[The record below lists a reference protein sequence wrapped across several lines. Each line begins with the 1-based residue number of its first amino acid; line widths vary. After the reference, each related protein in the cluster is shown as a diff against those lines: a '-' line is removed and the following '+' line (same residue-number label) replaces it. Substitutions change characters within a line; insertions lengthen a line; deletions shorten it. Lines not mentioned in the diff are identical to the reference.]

1 MSTES
6 TTVGAEKV
14 ETLRVKVTGMTCQH
28 CVSSVDKQLALLP
41 GVKQHRVDLESG
53 WASVEAEKG
62 TLTRD
67 DLVRAVA
74 AASYGVASE
83 LAAASPF
90 AIVSPASVA
99 ARQATPGI
107 VNLAPSPK
115 PAAGQAPIATPALA
129 HAEIEITGMTCASCV
144 RKIEKQVEAVDGVKH
159 ADVNLA
165 TGTATVEYD
174 PAVTNENE
182 LTEAV
187 RRAGYEVRERA
198 KEEAA
203 GAHAHH
209 HGDDD
214 AGLKRKLIVSAIF
227 TTPLLVL
234 AMSHGAIDFAGMHWV
249 QLALALP
256 VVAYGGGQF
265 FRLAWRVTLQGSADM
280 NTLIAV
286 GSGAAFVY
294 SVVAT
299 VAPQLVTGGPAE
311 PAPVYFETA
320 AAIITL
326 ILLGRVLESRARG
339 KTTSAIRG
347 LMDLRPRTASVER
360 NGNESDIPI
369 DQVKPGDIVI
379 VRPGEKIAVDGV
391 VLAGSSSIDEA
402 ALTGESIPV
411 EKSPGDTVFSGTL
424 NKSGSFRFEAKK
436 VGSETV
442 LAGIIDL
449 VRKAQGSKA
458 PIARLADVI
467 AGYFTP
473 AVIAVAIAT
482 FAAWYW
488 LAPVDIA
495 FRFGLINAV
504 AVLIIACPCAMGLAT
519 PTAVMVGIGRGAE
532 NGILIKTGGALELA
546 HKIRTIVF
554 DKTGTITTGKPE
566 VTGIAA
572 VNGFTEPGLLSAV
585 AAIEKQ
591 SEHPLGEAIVRE
603 AQSRGLD
610 LPKTDSFEAI
620 SGHGVEARLD
630 GTLWL
635 IGNER
640 LLASRGVDLSAARD
654 QLDTW
659 EQAANTVV
667 LAAANSKLAGLVAIA
682 DTIKP
687 GAKDAI
693 AALNEMGIEV
703 AMMTGD
709 NRRTA
714 QAVARSVGIE
724 TVLAEVLPGDKAA
737 EVKKLQADGKAVAM
751 VGDGINDAPALAQA
765 DVGIALGAG
774 TDVAIDSAGMVL
786 VGNDLRGVVRAI
798 ELSRRTMRTIKQNLF
813 WAFAYNVVA
822 IPIAAGVF
830 YHWTG
835 WLLSP
840 IVASAAMAFSS
851 VSVVANS
858 LRLRSFRPGV

>member
-1 MSTES
+1 M
-6 TTVGAEKV
+6 
-14 ETLRVKVTGMTCQH
+14 
-28 CVSSVDKQLALLP
+28 
-41 GVKQHRVDLESG
+41 
-53 WASVEAEKG
+53 
-62 TLTRD
+62 
-67 DLVRAVA
+67 
-74 AASYGVASE
+74 
-83 LAAASPF
+83 
-90 AIVSPASVA
+90 VSPM
-99 ARQATPGI
+99 
-107 VNLAPSPK
+107 VNLAPSSTAVPEH
-115 PAAGQAPIATPALA
+115 GQHATASLA
-129 HAEIEITGMTCASCV
+129 QAEIAITGMTCASCV
-144 RKIEKQVEAVDGVKH
+144 RKIEKQVEAVEGVKH

-165 TGTATVEYD
+165 TSTATVEYD
-174 PAVTNENE
+174 PGVTNEAE
-182 LTEAV
+182 LGEAV

-203 GAHAHH
+203 GAHAHQ
-209 HGDDD
+209 HGEDD
-214 AGLKRKLIVSAIF
+214 AGVKRKLIVSAIL
-227 TTPLLVL
+227 TAPLLVL
-234 AMSHGAIDFAGMHWV
+234 AMSHGAIDFPGMHWV

-256 VVAYGGGQF
+256 VVVYGGSQF
-265 FRLAWRVTLQGSADM
+265 FRLAWRVTLRGSADM

-286 GSGAAFVY
+286 GSGAAFAY

-299 VAPQLVTGGPAE
+299 IAPRLVTGSAAE

-326 ILLGRVLESRARG
+326 ILLGRLLEARARG

-347 LMDLRPRTASVER
+347 LMDLRPRTARVER
-360 NGNESDIPI
+360 DGKESDIPI
-369 DQVKPGDIVI
+369 DQVAPGDVVI
-379 VRPGEKIAVDGV
+379 VRPGEKIAVDGI
-391 VLAGSSSIDEA
+391 VLEGSSNVDEA

-411 EKSPGDTVFSGTL
+411 EKSAGDKVFSGTL
-424 NKSGSFRFEAKK
+424 NTSGSFRFEAKK

-442 LAGIIDL
+442 LAGIVEL

-473 AVIAVAIAT
+473 IVIVIAVAT

-488 LAPVDIA
+488 LAPADIA

-546 HKIRTIVF
+546 HKIKTIVF
-554 DKTGTITTGKPE
+554 DKTGTITTGKSE
-566 VTGIAA
+566 VAGIAA
-572 VNGFTEPGLLSAV
+572 LNGFTEDELLSAA
-585 AAIEKQ
+585 AAIERQ

-610 LPKTDSFEAI
+610 LPKSESFEAI
-620 SGHGVEARLD
+620 SGHGVVARID
-630 GTLWL
+630 GKEWL
-635 IGNER
+635 IGNQRLFESRGIDRKAAAER
-640 LLASRGVDLSAARD
+640 LDE
-654 QLDTW
+654 W
-659 EQAANTVV
+659 EQDGKTVV
-667 LAAANSKLAGLVAIA
+667 LASVDGQLAGVIAIA

-687 GAKDAI
+687 NAKDAI
-693 AALNEMGIEV
+693 AALKEMGLEV
-703 AMMTGD
+703 VMMTGD

-714 QAVARSVGIE
+714 QAVALSVGID

-737 EVKKLQADGKAVAM
+737 EVKKLQAGGNAVAM

-765 DVGIALGAG
+765 DLGIALGAG

-822 IPIAAGVF
+822 IPVAAGVF

-851 VSVVANS
+851 VSVVGNS